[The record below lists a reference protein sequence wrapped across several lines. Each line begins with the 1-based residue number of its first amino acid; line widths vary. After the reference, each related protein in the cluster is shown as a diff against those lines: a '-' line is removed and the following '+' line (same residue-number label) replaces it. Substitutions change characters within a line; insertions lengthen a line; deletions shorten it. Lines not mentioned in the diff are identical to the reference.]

1 MHLDCHALPADLRLS
16 HGNVAR
22 PRNILARAGTQP
34 LREANRRRF
43 QLVFVAKL
51 LLAFTHEGALVLL
64 LAIVATLAPRGLRST
79 PFVRAATCLI
89 IILIVATISN
99 FAFPPDD
106 YYTKSSR

>member
-79 PFVRAATCLI
+79 PFVRGRDL
-89 IILIVATISN
+89 
-99 FAFPPDD
+99 PDHNPD
-106 YYTKSSR
+106 SGHDIELRLSTR

>member
-79 PFVRAATCLI
+79 AFVRAAISLMI
-89 IILIVATISN
+89 IMVLAAAAKIVA
-99 FAFPPDD
+99 PPD
-106 YYTKSSR
+106 